1 MIEHR
6 HPLTKSGPKM
16 KALKNALKELVI
28 HMVKSLFLIETDN
41 SSRNLFVT
49 DIINGVSKQ
58 KKVFE
63 NTPAWYTTRLVLTEN
78 QQEYLT

>member
-1 MIEHR
+1 MIEQR
-6 HPLTKSGPKM
+6 HPLTESGPKM

-28 HMVKSLFLIETDN
+28 HMVESLFLIETDN
-41 SSRNLFVT
+41 GSRNLFVT

-58 KKVFE
+58 KKVFK